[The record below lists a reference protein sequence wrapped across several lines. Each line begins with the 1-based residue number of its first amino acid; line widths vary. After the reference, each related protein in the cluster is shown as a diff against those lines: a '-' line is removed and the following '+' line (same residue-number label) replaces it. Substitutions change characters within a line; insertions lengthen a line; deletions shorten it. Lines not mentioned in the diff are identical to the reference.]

1 MRPTA
6 LQDVRLVLDE
16 LELDTHYQ
24 AFAVLPPE
32 TFADSRFNAFR
43 QEVDLLGIRCLQL
56 APNEA
61 SQDEVRQRLHDLR
74 DACMAKLTPFRPF
87 IEKAL
92 AELDR

>member
-6 LQDVRLVLDE
+6 LQDVRLVLEE
-16 LELDTHYQ
+16 LEQDTHYQ
-24 AFAVLPPE
+24 AFATLPPE
-32 TFADSRFNAFR
+32 TFGESRFNAFR

-56 APNEA
+56 PPNDA

-74 DACMAKLTPFRPF
+74 HACTAKLAPFRPLMD
-87 IEKAL
+87 KAL